1 MKNPFKKLSGSL
13 KRILGVTTLAT
24 AVLLSPVANA
34 ELANDPFIR
43 DGVTDRKN
51 FEPGGKYHLFGTPR
65 GTVTNRGGQINIDTL
80 NHLKV
85 GNLDIEQGIIHG
97 EITYHTD
104 FRGQGHGWEVHSPF
118 DEHASRSKS
127 DKNDIIGV
135 SSTAYAIEWTGD
147 LKHPADGYDAPI
159 GGNHP
164 TPTGARDEY
173 TYKVKGIADS
183 VDIVLPEQPAFW
195 QRMKN
200 RWGNAKDIAVGG
212 MTDAFEQGLTHN
224 PNLSRAGNAA
234 EVGNA
239 VINGLGSAIGGGWE
253 LLGGNDATDGALALR
268 DYGIMRSLNAMDAD
282 TQLYTVNGL
291 VQSKLGYDGLKES
304 YARWEAENPNT
315 AQFLG
320 LGWNVLENW
329 VTKKGG
335 KGDSSSANVSPTKS
349 KADQLAENKKKGAE
363 WEQNRYEHYT
373 QNEGASLTPQVTIE
387 TDSGTRTRVDFLGTD
402 KNGNP
407 LCIECKSS
415 PTAPLTPNQKK
426 AFPEIAE
433 SGGTVVGK
441 GTPEFPSGSRLP
453 PTTPKIER
461 PNSQ

>member
-1 MKNPFKKLSGSL
+1 MKNIFKRLSGSL
-13 KRILGVTTLAT
+13 KHILGVTTLAA

-43 DGVTDRKN
+43 DGVTNRKN
-51 FEPGGKYHLFGTPR
+51 FEPGGKYHLFGSAR

-253 LLGGNDATDGALALR
+253 LLGGNDAMEGLGVAR
-268 DYGIMRSLNAMDAD
+268 DTAIMLELNRASPE
-282 TQLYTVNGL
+282 TQLSEVDWL
-291 VQSKLGYDGLKES
+291 VQGKLGYDGLKES
-304 YARWEAENPNT
+304 YERWEAENPN
-315 AQFLG
+315 AAEVAG
-320 LGWNVLENW
+320 LGWNFLEN
-329 VTKKGG
+329 VLTKKGKG
-335 KGDSSSANVSPTKS
+335 KDGSAHNVNTRTGEIVAEYKKKSKEIAAQNGWTKDNNLSKKNKRDVYRSADGNTLYALDTRHGNWEVLNKKGQHQGVQNFDGKIVPNSKDSSGRHDLKVK
-349 KADQLAENKKKGAE
+349 
-363 WEQNRYEHYT
+363 
-373 QNEGASLTPQVTIE
+373 
-387 TDSGTRTRVDFLGTD
+387 
-402 KNGNP
+402 
-407 LCIECKSS
+407 
-415 PTAPLTPNQKK
+415 
-426 AFPEIAE
+426 
-433 SGGTVVGK
+433 
-441 GTPEFPSGSRLP
+441 
-453 PTTPKIER
+453 
-461 PNSQ
+461 

>member
-13 KRILGVTTLAT
+13 KKVLGISTLAA

-43 DGVTDRKN
+43 DGVTNRKN
-51 FEPGGKYHLFGTPR
+51 FEPGGKYHLFGSAR

-97 EITYHTD
+97 EITYHTN
-104 FRGQGHGWEVHSPF
+104 FSGQGHTWEVHSPF

-135 SSTAYAIEWTGD
+135 SSTAYSIEWTGD

-159 GGNHP
+159 GGGYPN
-164 TPTGARDEY
+164 PTGARDEY

-253 LLGGNDATDGALALR
+253 LLGGNDAIEGAKATRDGIIMLGLNYSTPEAQLAE
-268 DYGIMRSLNAMDAD
+268 
-282 TQLYTVNGL
+282 VNLL

-304 YARWEAENPNT
+304 YARWEAENPNA
-315 AQFLG
+315 AQFAG
-320 LGWNVLENW
+320 LTWNALENW
-329 VTKKGG
+329 VTKKGNTTG
-335 KGDSSSANVSPTKS
+335 SYSNIEPYNRQKHYGGSQTNSSAAQAARQAGEGKPCPTCGQTQVSGTSTAPSPQHEPPLVKHYYEHGGSQMTPAQRKEYAKNEGINGTQCLTCQRKEGGKLS
-349 KADQLAENKKKGAE
+349 QYAKNKKKG
-363 WEQNRYEHYT
+363 N
-373 QNEGASLTPQVTIE
+373 
-387 TDSGTRTRVDFLGTD
+387 
-402 KNGNP
+402 K
-407 LCIECKSS
+407 
-415 PTAPLTPNQKK
+415 
-426 AFPEIAE
+426 
-433 SGGTVVGK
+433 
-441 GTPEFPSGSRLP
+441 
-453 PTTPKIER
+453 
-461 PNSQ
+461 